1 MINVCFINVQM
12 YSHKMYS
19 KFEFVFQIFFLQYF
33 IILEIYP
40 LGYVFEKH
48 FLISIVVGF
57 IVLVRC
63 YKSHSS
69 K

>member
-1 MINVCFINVQM
+1 MFKCILIKCTVSLSLF
-12 YSHKMYS
+12 
-19 KFEFVFQIFFLQYF
+19 FRFFFLQYF